1 MKKVVETAEKVAN
14 KSASKQTA
22 DAQGPKEA
30 PVAKEMVINIE
41 LAQAVL
47 NYLGSKPYAEVA
59 ELVKGIQGSK
69 LQ

>member
-1 MKKVVETAEKVAN
+1 MKKVVKTVEEV
-14 KSASKQTA
+14 ASKQTA
-22 DAQGPKEA
+22 DVQGPEEA
-30 PVAKEMVINIE
+30 KAAKEMVINIE

>member
-1 MKKVVETAEKVAN
+1 MKKVVEVGAK
-14 KSASKQTA
+14 KSASEQTA